1 MEVKTAK
8 EKKNEENN
16 SPVERKSPLG
26 WNTVMDSNDE
36 TINVKFI
43 YWAHHKIDDD
53 RPVRESEMRFSFPK
67 QEIIAMIPDEGYGN
81 PFSLVNHAKRL
92 DDRRWA
98 IIQHIKRALSSDF
111 AEIQSRT
118 RSTSDMYAELLSRFA
133 TRTKY
138 QEPLR
143 GLAKLEAII
152 WLLKKPKSFFGG
164 DVRERL

>member
-1 MEVKTAK
+1 MEVKKAK
-8 EKKNEENN
+8 EKTEVENS

-26 WNTVMDSNDE
+26 WNTVLESDGENID
-36 TINVKFI
+36 VKFI

-53 RPVRESEMRFSFPK
+53 RPVRESEMSFSFPK
-67 QEIIAMIPDEGYGN
+67 QEIIAMIPEEGYKN
-81 PFSLVNHAKRL
+81 PFSLVNHEKRL
-92 DDRRWA
+92 DDKRWE
-98 IIQHIKRALSSDF
+98 IIQHIKRNLSSDF
-111 AEIQSRT
+111 ADIQSRT
-118 RSTSDMYAELLSRFA
+118 RSTSDMYAELLSKFA

-143 GLAKLEAII
+143 SLAKFEAII

>member
-1 MEVKTAK
+1 MV
-8 EKKNEENN
+8 
-16 SPVERKSPLG
+16 
-26 WNTVMDSNDE
+26 
-36 TINVKFI
+36 
-43 YWAHHKIDDD
+43 
-53 RPVRESEMRFSFPK
+53 FSFPK
-67 QEIIAMIPDEGYGN
+67 QDIIEMVPDEGYEN

-92 DDRRWA
+92 DDKRWA

-118 RSTSDMYAELLSRFA
+118 KSTSDMYAELLTRFA

-143 GLAKLEAII
+143 SLAKFEAII